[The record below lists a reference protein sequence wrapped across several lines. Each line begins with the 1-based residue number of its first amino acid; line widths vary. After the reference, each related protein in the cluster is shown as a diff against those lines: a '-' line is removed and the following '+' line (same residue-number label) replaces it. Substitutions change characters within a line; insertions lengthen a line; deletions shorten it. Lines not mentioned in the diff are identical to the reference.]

1 MQYDNYITKEN
12 IIVTDISNNIKLTE
26 NYIYTKIIDLDLK
39 ILKINSDIMYDFIK
53 VQFGEDIQMIRVKT
67 TLTTALFR
75 SYNLLLY
82 PLEGFHELYTE
93 IKTLFNNVLIDNK
106 MNDNNTKYYIQCW
119 LNYYKKGDFINWHG
133 HWDPHVKS
141 WHGFYCVDVEDSYTS
156 YIIPNN
162 NKVINIK
169 SENNKIVISKSN
181 GDKHKSSIW
190 QYDHPRITIAFDIV
204 PREYINFDTLIN
216 HWIPI

>member
-39 ILKINSDIMYDFIK
+39 ILKENSDIMYNFIRK
-53 VQFGEDIQMIRVKT
+53 QFCRDHKHFSGQS
-67 TLTTALFR
+67 TLSTSLYN

-82 PLEGFHELYTE
+82 PLEGFYELYTE
-93 IKTLFNNVLIDNK
+93 IQTVFHDILIHNK

-119 LNYYKKGDFINWHG
+119 LNYYKKGEFINWHA
-133 HWDPHVKS
+133 HWDPECKS

-156 YIIPNN
+156 YMIPNN
-162 NKVINIK
+162 NEVINIK
-169 SENNKIVISKSN
+169 SENNKIVISKSD

-190 QYDHPRITIAFDIV
+190 QYDIPRITIAFDII
-204 PREYINFDTLIN
+204 PREHIEFQDPIN